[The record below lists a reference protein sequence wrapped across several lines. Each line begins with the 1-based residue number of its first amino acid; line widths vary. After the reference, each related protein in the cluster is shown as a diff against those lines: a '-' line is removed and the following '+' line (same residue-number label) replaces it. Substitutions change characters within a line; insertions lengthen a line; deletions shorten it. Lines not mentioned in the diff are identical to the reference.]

1 MTELNEQEY
10 RAYLEGE
17 INRRIEEKFSS
28 NIKDGQIYL
37 LTDKRCPSCFELK
50 GRPEVKKQIESGDII
65 VLDGE
70 SDLKSKIES
79 ELNLLSYPSWAVYSS
94 DYGFLTEEGWK
105 EIQQKEEEQGKEVT
119 GMNIV
124 IVADSD
130 LRDVMSELLD
140 GYISDGVV
148 KLIDK
153 TELPKKD
160 RKVELP
166 AGYVNGKLYPVEIGD
181 AITIKRDGGDDIVFE
196 VED

>member
-17 INRRIEEKFSS
+17 INRRIEEKLSS

>member
-1 MTELNEQEY
+1 MNEAEYRTYLEQEI
-10 RAYLEGE
+10 E
-17 INRRIEEKFSS
+17 RRIEEKLS
-28 NIKDGQIYL
+28 NNTIKDGQIYL

-65 VLDGE
+65 VLDSE
-70 SDLKSKIES
+70 SNLKSKIES

-105 EIQQKEEEQGKEVT
+105 EIQQKEEKQGKDVT
-119 GMNIV
+119 GMNIA
-124 IVADSD
+124 IVVDSD
-130 LRDVMSELLD
+130 LRVVMSELLD
-140 GYISDGVV
+140 GYINDGVV

-153 TELPKKD
+153 TELPKKG

-181 AITIKRDGGDDIVFE
+181 VIVIKRNDGDDIVFE